1 MSTQRRPPPLAFPDP
16 TLRRASLQLA
26 AGGGQVHHAP
36 LPRLSA
42 LARDGDGSGEDG
54 DSTGTDADP
63 DLERAGARG
72 LNVTFAVHWASRSA
86 AAASSSSSSTA
97 AGVKRKVAA
106 VAKTRGPLSSSSS
119 SSSTAAAASD
129 TPLAGV
135 IYHLQP
141 DADEPP
147 AATMPANAAVCLW
160 CRKQCLRPHSLLRP
174 SQKAALAPAA
184 AAAAGGGTS
193 SSAGGVGVGLG
204 AVRAFADLQPRAR
217 EAAAALLRHLR
228 LR

>member
-1 MSTQRRPPPLAFPDP
+1 
-16 TLRRASLQLA
+16 
-26 AGGGQVHHAP
+26 VHHAP

-42 LARDGDGSGEDG
+42 LARDGDGSGGDG

-72 LNVTFAVHWASRSA
+72 LHVTFAVHWASRSA

-106 VAKTRGPLSSSSS
+106 VAKTRAPLSSSSS
-119 SSSTAAAASD
+119 SSSSAAAAASD
-129 TPLAGV
+129 IPLAGV

-174 SQKAALAPAA
+174 SQTAALAPAA
-184 AAAAGGGTS
+184 AAAAGGAS
-193 SSAGGVGVGLG
+193 SSAGGGGMGVG

>member
-72 LNVTFAVHWASRSA
+72 LHVTFAVHWASRSA

>member
-1 MSTQRRPPPLAFPDP
+1 LPDP

-42 LARDGDGSGEDG
+42 LARDGDGDREDG

-72 LNVTFAVHWASRSA
+72 LHVTFAVHWASRSA
-86 AAASSSSSSTA
+86 AATAAAAASSSSSSAA

-106 VAKTRGPLSSSSS
+106 VAKTRVPLSSSSSSSS

-147 AATMPANAAVCLW
+147 AATMPTTAAVCLW
-160 CRKQCLRPHSLLRP
+160 CRQQCLRPHSLLRP
-174 SQKAALAPAA
+174 SPKAALAPAA
-184 AAAAGGGTS
+184 AAAAGGAS
-193 SSAGGVGVGLG
+193 SSAGSVG